1 MLVKLVLVA
10 TLTVMASRVVNTFT
24 HTHRR
29 RLHARPAAL
38 PAPLQTWES
47 EGGGLPGGPSTATRS
62 DTRPST
68 GGSTS
73 AAEEAEASLGHS

>member
-10 TLTVMASRVVNTFT
+10 TLAVMASRVVNTFT

-62 DTRPST
+62 DTSTST
-68 GGSTS
+68 GS